1 MYIRGNVLLLT
12 LLCAVFLSG
21 YDAAVDK
28 PFEANAMQA
37 SLFEVQALLKHYVP
51 SVSSLTKVFESPLNK
66 QAYDLEVGWEGDTST
81 RQDNPPMSHSLA
93 PRVFVYSVLCHAL
106 VRHRVC
112 HGMQAPIEARCAHNL

>member
-1 MYIRGNVLLLT
+1 M
-12 LLCAVFLSG
+12 FLSG

-81 RQDNPPMSHSLA
+81 RQGNPLMSHSLTRPA
-93 PRVFVYSVLCHAL
+93 CACVFSPLPRTRTTPCLPWNASAD
-106 VRHRVC
+106 
-112 HGMQAPIEARCAHNL
+112 